1 MNSSNNVLENNK
13 EKNVDFNP
21 KEANT
26 HFNAFNSALFM
37 SEFQGNEENIS
48 EKTNKDNKKDIMNT
62 NQDLKFSDSYEKC
75 LTDELLDKIINDSND
90 TKKDGNI
97 DEQVNFEL
105 DKNIKDEKM
114 INSEK
119 ILKISKNLFNQSD
132 MLTKEK
138 NVKKKNC
145 IYEENNNGFEYQL
158 KFIENSVQNILPKSY
173 KKSSYNSINNSY
185 YYNNNN
191 NIYQNN
197 INANQRISTFNKFN
211 ICDNYDNS
219 SSYQNENNY
228 NYINN
233 FCVSPFESNYD
244 DNNYSLIYD
253 NQKIKY
259 QVHKLKV
266 CNSNSYGWKCN
277 KCYYLNK
284 GYRKSCVNCKNN
296 RKANF

>member
-1 MNSSNNVLENNK
+1 MNSS
-13 EKNVDFNP
+13 EKNVDP
-21 KEANT
+21 KETST
-26 HFNAFNSALFM
+26 HFNAFNSALFIT
-37 SEFQGNEENIS
+37 EFQGNEENYI
-48 EKTNKDNKKDIMNT
+48 
-62 NQDLKFSDSYEKC
+62 NQELKPSNSYNSYEKC
-75 LTDELLDKIINDSND
+75 LTNELLETIINDSND
-90 TKKDGNI
+90 TKKDRNI
-97 DEQVNFEL
+97 LKQNNFNAEPE
-105 DKNIKDEKM
+105 KNNKDEKM

-119 ILKISKNLFNQSD
+119 TLKISKNLFNQSD

-138 NVKKKNC
+138 KEKNVKKKNN

-173 KKSSYNSINNSY
+173 KKSSYNSNNNSY

-191 NIYQNN
+191 NSF
-197 INANQRISTFNKFN
+197 ATFNKFN
-211 ICDNYDNS
+211 LSSCDNYDNS
-219 SSYQNENNY
+219 SFYKNENNY

-244 DNNYSLIYD
+244 DNNYSLNYD

-266 CNSNSYGWKCN
+266 CDSNSYGWKCN

-284 GYRKSCVNCKNN
+284 GYRISCVNCKNN
-296 RKANF
+296 RKAKF